1 MSYLDDMRNKLKQ
14 RAGGEGTARVTGTSE
29 RYFDPKEPER
39 YSLRLNK
46 IMAGEPGFSPIATPE
61 DLWRLVS
68 DGNFMCRLLNKCQTG
83 AVPDAVLE
91 RKTKATASAFANSE
105 AATHFIACCKGI
117 GLETTG
123 IGAGDF
129 TRVKEQRTE
138 HVIMGIL
145 WQMLRRQLAN
155 EIKLILKKQ
164 EEEAERRGK
173 KLRNYSANM
182 ARVLKD
188 PEAYL
193 CEWVNETMAAKG
205 VPLANGGKG
214 ASNMSELSLGG
225 SDTLLRLM
233 HALDPHAS
241 TVPTNTA
248 GLDGPARAAAAMDW
262 CVLCGGEKSFVR
274 SPGWKGNAR
283 PFPFALRTSSVC
295 FFTPPPHPPP
305 PSHAGLRTTP
315 LPR

>member
-1 MSYLDDMRNKLKQ
+1 MAYLEAQRSKLKQ
-14 RAGGEGTARVTGTSE
+14 RTTEGTAVVKGSSE
-29 RYFDPKEPER
+29 RFYDPQEPER
-39 YSLRLNK
+39 YALRINK
-46 IMAGEPGFSPIATPE
+46 VMADEPGFTPVTTE
-61 DLWRLVS
+61 GLWALVS
-68 DGNFMCRLLNKCQTG
+68 DGAFMCRLLNKCQAG
-83 AVPDAVLE
+83 AVPEEVLA

-105 AATHFIACCKGI
+105 AATHFVACCKGI

-129 TRVKEQRTE
+129 TRVKELHTE

-214 ASNMSELSLGG
+214 AASMSELSLGS

-233 HALDPHAS
+233 HALDPHAV
-241 TVPTNTA
+241 TVPESTA
-248 GLDGPARAAAAMDW
+248 KLDAPARAAAAMDW
-262 CVLCGGEKSFVR
+262 CV
-274 SPGWKGNAR
+274 AR
-283 PFPFALRTSSVC
+283 LRAC
-295 FFTPPPHPPP
+295 WR
-305 PSHAGLRTTP
+305 LP
-315 LPR
+315 LACATRAWSCL